1 MTYNI
6 ERTLHPVFNGQ
17 KLEVEVKMTIDRDV
31 EYDGDYPIPRER
43 VWITETKVLAVY
55 DETGELLYHIGN
67 GKPRYGN
74 ISPEL
79 VKVIEDEADEVEDL
93 TQEVN
98 DDNQ

>member
-6 ERTLHPVFNGQ
+6 ERTLHPIFNGQ
-17 KLEVEVKMTIDRDV
+17 KLEVEVKMTIDRDI
-31 EYDGDYPIPRER
+31 EYDGDSPTPVER

-55 DETGELLYHIGN
+55 DDKGNVLYHIGN
-67 GKPRYGN
+67 GMPAFGG

-79 VKVIEDEADEVEDL
+79 RKVIEDEAQEVEDL
-93 TQEVN
+93 TQETN